1 MIIFR
6 YIGYGLCCFSILI
19 LIYEILRYVETHIFS
34 LVTVKQAWN
43 RRHAGNLDGSAGES
57 HFSGFLGEVISV
69 LINMPLLS
77 VVVLTG
83 VFFIFLARHSE
94 VDY

>member
-19 LIYEILRYVETHIFS
+19 LFYEILRYVETRTFS

-43 RRHAGNLDGSAGES
+43 RRQTGNFDRSIGES
-57 HFSGFLGEVISV
+57 YFSGFLSDMASA

-77 VVVLTG
+77 VAALTG
-83 VFFIFLARHSE
+83 VFFIFIARHSD
-94 VDY
+94 VGF